1 MTSAEY
7 SQAYIR
13 ARRQWPNLS
22 RRAMIELRRTYRA
35 AARLAAA
42 AVRDSTRAGL
52 SSITSF
58 QYSQLQRQLMAGVNQ
73 INVVLAGQIH
83 TVVRTGFQT
92 YAKIE
97 TRYLID
103 SVRRA
108 GAVTAI
114 PPVLIRQFYTGL
126 NERLVEDIVRRVFA
140 NGYSFST
147 RVWNAAMDFNTQI
160 NQVVSTGVAMN
171 RDVLSIAR
179 DINVYVRDGKL
190 RLMERYGSLIRGQ
203 SDFIR
208 RIHLKVDYRALRLV
222 RSELTASLQNASV
235 QAGEA
240 NPAGLHLYDWVRVNN
255 EEWGCVCPELEENS
269 PYRTESVP
277 GYPHSNCMC
286 QVRPRLMNNNV
297 FVADLQ
303 RWVAGADVPYIG
315 DWAARLG
322 A

>member
-7 SQAYIR
+7 NHAYVL

-22 RRAMIELRRTYRA
+22 RQAMIELRRTYQA
-35 AARLAAA
+35 AGRLAAA

-52 SSITSF
+52 SSITSS
-58 QYSQLQRQLMAGVNQ
+58 QYSQLQRQLMQGVNR
-73 INVVLAGQIH
+73 INVALAAKAPS
-83 TVVRTGFQT
+83 VVRTGFQS

-103 SVRRA
+103 SIVRA
-108 GAVTAI
+108 GAVGAI
-114 PPVLIRQFYTGL
+114 APVLVRQFYVGL
-126 NERLVEDIVRRVFA
+126 SERVVEDVVRRIFS

-147 RVWNAAMDFNTQI
+147 RVWNSAMDFNRQI
-160 NQVVSTGVAMN
+160 NNVVSTGIAMN
-171 RDVLSIAR
+171 RSVVSIAR

-203 SDFIR
+203 SDFTR
-208 RIHLKVDYRALRLV
+208 RIRLKVDYRALRLV
-222 RSELTASLQNASV
+222 RSELGASLQNASV
-235 QAGEA
+235 QMGEL
-240 NPAGLHLYDWVRVNN
+240 NPACIKAYEWVRVNT
-255 EEWGCVCPELEENS
+255 EEWGCACPGLEENS
-269 PYRTESVP
+269 PYFTESVP

-286 QVRPRLMNNNV
+286 QVRPILRNNNV
-297 FVADLQ
+297 FVGDLR
-303 RWVAGADVPYIG
+303 RWVAGGDVPYIA

>member
-1 MTSAEY
+1 MQGVNRINDA
-7 SQAYIR
+7 
-13 ARRQWPNLS
+13 
-22 RRAMIELRRTYRA
+22 
-35 AARLAAA
+35 LAAQVP
-42 AVRDSTRAGL
+42 AV
-52 SSITSF
+52 
-58 QYSQLQRQLMAGVNQ
+58 VE
-73 INVVLAGQIH
+73 
-83 TVVRTGFQT
+83 TGFQS

-103 SVRRA
+103 SIVRA
-108 GAVTAI
+108 GAVEAI
-114 PPVLIRQFYTGL
+114 PPVLVRQFYVGL
-126 NERLVEDIVRRVFA
+126 SERVVEDVVRRIFS

-147 RVWNAAMDFNTQI
+147 RVWNSAMDFNRQI
-160 NQVVSTGVAMN
+160 NQVVSTGIAMN
-171 RDVLSIAR
+171 RDVVSIAR

-203 SDFIR
+203 SDFTR
-208 RIHLKVDYRALRLV
+208 RIRLRVDYRALRLV

-235 QAGEA
+235 QMGEL
-240 NPAGLHLYDWVRVNN
+240 NPASIHMYDWVRVNN
-255 EEWGCVCPELEENS
+255 EEWNCVCPELEENS

-297 FVADLQ
+297 FVGDLR
-303 RWVAGADVPYIG
+303 RWVAGGDVPYIA

>member
-7 SQAYIR
+7 NHAYVR
-13 ARRQWPNLS
+13 ARAQWPNLT
-22 RRAMIELRRTYRA
+22 RRAMIELRRTYQA
-35 AARLAAA
+35 AGRLAAA

-52 SSITSF
+52 SSITSS
-58 QYSQLQRQLMAGVNQ
+58 QYSQLQRQLMQGVNR
-73 INVVLAGQIH
+73 INVALASEIH
-83 TVVRTGFQT
+83 SVVRRGFQS

-103 SVRRA
+103 SIQRA
-108 GAVTAI
+108 GAVEAI
-114 PPVLIRQFYTGL
+114 SPVLVRQFYVGL
-126 NERLVEDIVRRVFA
+126 SERVVEDVVRRIFA

-160 NQVVSTGVAMN
+160 NNVVSTGIAMN
-171 RDVLSIAR
+171 RDVVSIAR

-203 SDFIR
+203 SDFTR
-208 RIHLKVDYRALRLV
+208 RIRLKVDYRALRLV

-286 QVRPRLMNNNV
+286 QVRPRLMNNNT
-297 FVADLQ
+297 FVADL
-303 RWVAGADVPYIG
+303 RRFTAGEDVPYIG

>member
-1 MTSAEY
+1 VTSAEY
-7 SQAYIR
+7 QQAYIR
-13 ARRQWPNLS
+13 ARKQWPNLT
-22 RRAMIELRRTYRA
+22 RQAMIELRRTYQA
-35 AARLAAA
+35 AGRLAAA

-52 SSITSF
+52 SSITSA
-58 QYSQLQRQLMAGVNQ
+58 QYSQLQRQLMEGVNR
-73 INVVLAGQIH
+73 INVALAAKAPA
-83 TVVRTGFQT
+83 VVKTGFQT

-108 GAVTAI
+108 GATQAI
-114 PPVLIRQFYTGL
+114 PPVLIRQFYVGL
-126 NERLVEDIVRRVFA
+126 SNRVVEDVIRRVFS

-160 NQVVSTGVAMN
+160 NQVVSTGLAMN
-171 RDVLSIAR
+171 RDVVSIAR
-179 DINVYVRDGKL
+179 DINVYVREGKFSV
-190 RLMERYGSLIRGQ
+190 MKRYGSLIRGQ
-203 SDFIR
+203 SDFTR
-208 RIHLKVDYRALRLV
+208 RIRLKVDYRALRLV
-222 RSELTASLQNASV
+222 RSELGASLQNASV
-235 QAGEA
+235 QMGEL
-240 NPAGLHLYDWVRVNN
+240 NPASTHIYDWVRVNT
-255 EEWGCVCPELEENS
+255 EEWNCVCPELEENS